1 MSRRPGRTM
10 RRTMTCRAMRST
22 PARRWLALAMVLM
35 LGLGHAQ
42 NGVCRDELEQAAR
55 DVGSSPAQVATAL
68 VRAAFEALEPAYPQR
83 RSAREWS
90 DANAAWLDRRGW
102 LPDGWTEEELDA
114 EAWAALLARL
124 QAPYGVEPRPVSGD
138 ADAETLLAEAEA
150 ALAAGANAVRP
161 LALVATE
168 DGDQSEVAFL
178 SVLWN
183 WTPYPRLLL
192 FPPGD
197 AALDEDGSPSGVVR
211 EMGTCAWR
219 PSAWLSTSED
229 AAADYYFGNVNAGIR
244 LVGTDRNPLRRDVPA
259 GEERT
264 VLRYEWDAM
273 DGSSVAAVEF
283 TGPGPGLGQV
293 VGLLSSVRTNLGV
306 FDIGH
311 YLALP

>member
-1 MSRRPGRTM
+1 VRR
-10 RRTMTCRAMRST
+10 CIV
-22 PARRWLALAMVLM
+22 LALLVA

-42 NGVCRDELEQAAR
+42 DAVCLDRLDEAAR
-55 DVGSSPAQVATAL
+55 GAGSQPPRVASAL
-68 VRAAFEALEPAYPQR
+68 ARAAFEALEPAYPQR
-83 RSAREWS
+83 RGAREWS

-102 LPDGWTEEELDA
+102 LPDGWNEDELDA
-114 EAWAALLARL
+114 DAWAALLAEL
-124 QAPYGVEPRPVSGD
+124 QEPYGVDPRPVSGE

-168 DGDQSEVAFL
+168 DGGQSEVAFL

-197 AALDEDGSPSGVVR
+197 AGLDEDGSPSSVVR

-219 PSAWLSTSED
+219 PTAWMATSED

-244 LVGTDRNPLRRDVPA
+244 LVATDRNPLRRDVPS